1 MLILKPNSKKAEKE
15 CVNYLSHP
23 GAVLLMPTETVYGL
37 FCSWKDK
44 DALQRIC
51 EMKNREPGKPF
62 QMLAPDLESIENE
75 GIIITNEIK
84 KVYDAFCPG
93 PLTIVAKQGEG
104 GDTIGFRVP
113 DHGFIQNILFAYGAN
128 IAATSANFANNPP
141 AVTVEE
147 AIDSLN
153 GEPNIAIDAG
163 PIKGQASTVID
174 MTGPFF
180 KVLRK
185 GPITKSEIANIL
197 L

>member
-1 MLILKPNSKKAEKE
+1 MLILKQNSNEAKKE
-15 CVNYLSHP
+15 CVHYLSHP
-23 GAVLLMPTETVYGL
+23 GAVLLVPTETVYGL
-37 FCSWKDK
+37 LCSWDDK
-44 DALQRIC
+44 DAQKRIC
-51 EMKNREPGKPF
+51 EMKNREQGKPF
-62 QMLAPDLESIENE
+62 QMLAPDLASIENE

-93 PLTIVAKQGEG
+93 PLTIVAKQEG
-104 GDTIGFRVP
+104 TDKTIGFRVP
-113 DHGFIQNILFAYGAN
+113 AHGFIQNILFAYGAN
-128 IAATSANFANNPP
+128 VAATSANFADNPP

-180 KVLRK
+180 KILRE